1 LAADIVSRVVNMSQ
15 RKGGSAYV
23 FDSLHNVHLVFHL
36 LIQDAVLHELALVE
50 FFRGVRVAGEL

>member
-1 LAADIVSRVVNMSQ
+1 MSQ

-36 LIQDAVLHELALVE
+36 LVQDAVLHKLALVE
-50 FFRGVRVAGEL
+50 FFRGVGMTGEL